1 MNEMVRPPEA
11 EPAKRLLWELGYQ
24 FQNSALLLEA
34 LTHRSYVN
42 EVTTPNVRD
51 NERLEFL
58 GDRVI
63 DLVVSEELMVR
74 HPEAREGTLSRMR
87 SAIVSEAALAAVAS
101 TVRLGEALR
110 LGRGEELSGGRTKL
124 SLLADAFEALIAA
137 IYLDGGMGAAKDVLL
152 VQLQFPEGSSP
163 RVDPKTEIQEK
174 IQGERRI
181 APTYRTVEEHGPDHS
196 KQFVVEILVGDDVL
210 GRGTGRTKQ
219 EAEQNAA
226 AAVLKQLG

>member
-1 MNEMVRPPEA
+1 MTLRPPDT
-11 EPAKRLLWELGYQ
+11 EPVKRLLWELGYPQ

-63 DLVVSEELMVR
+63 DLVVSEELMMR
-74 HPEAREGTLSRMR
+74 HPDAREGALSRMR

-101 TVRLGEALR
+101 TVRLGDALR
-110 LGRGEELSGGRTKL
+110 LGRGEELSGGRTKP
-124 SLLADAFEALIAA
+124 SLLADAFEAVIAA
-137 IYLDGGMGAAKDVLL
+137 IYLDGGMAAARDVLL
-152 VQLQFPEGSSP
+152 VQLKFPEGSQP

-181 APTYRTVEEHGPDHS
+181 APTYRVVEESGPDHS

-210 GRGTGRTKQ
+210 GRGSGRTKQ
-219 EAEQNAA
+219 EAEQSAA